1 MLARVTQTPLPAID
15 PRVRRVRR
23 LVLGLAVLVVLSLF
37 TGLLFAA
44 YNFATDRPVKELF
57 EEPR

>member
-1 MLARVTQTPLPAID
+1 VSQPPAPPIVDPRIRLARK
-15 PRVRRVRR
+15 
-23 LVLGLAVLVVLSLF
+23 LVLGLAVLVLLSLA

-57 EEPR
+57 QSAPS